1 MQWDTMT
8 REQYEA
14 LQDRQ
19 LKRFIAEEVYPFH
32 PYYGDLFRK
41 HGILPRHIGS
51 VSDLRHFSELFT
63 TKTIIAAQPEAFVV
77 QPTPKRVFLS
87 PPRTRPLVLVAREL
101 ARAGI
106 AIPNLL
112 FDQTLNRLPS
122 LLYRFGR
129 VQLPR
134 PLSAKAFLEYR
145 YAPHFPTGTTGRS
158 TGGVP
163 TVFWFTGVDMAR
175 MAKLGSRYFSLLGMG
190 NLQPQERRCI
200 DLFPVSIHLADLF
213 LREVSRGVPAMVFP
227 TGGGKGIG
235 TERSLRVAEAS
246 EARLLAGVP
255 DYVERFL
262 EYAVD
267 EKRNLS
273 HVERVILGGDAV
285 GPKRRESIIEL
296 LRKCGAMDPVVIA
309 SYGFTEAK
317 IAFIECVEGAR
328 EGGVG
333 YHVFPELGAVEI
345 LDPDP
350 NSRGEVC
357 WSTIVGAGTVVL
369 RYRTGDHAA
378 FSWEPCPACGRT
390 LPRIVGPIT
399 RKTSDM
405 IKNIAGTLVDFNHV
419 CEVFENDASVTEWQV
434 EIAGNKNTGERLNVF
449 VALRDGTDNDAA
461 CSRLVVAFQ
470 TAADGLAPY
479 KIRVLTHEELV
490 ARLGIETELKAQRI
504 KDLRKEA

>member
-1 MQWDTMT
+1 MQWDRMS

-32 PYYGDLFRK
+32 PYYRTLFGK
-41 HGILPRHIGS
+41 HGIKPRHIEA
-51 VSDLRHFSELFT
+51 VVDLRALPELFT
-63 TKTIIAAQPEAFVV
+63 TKAMIAAQPEAFVL
-77 QPTPKRVFLS
+77 QPTPKRLFLS
-87 PPRTRPLVLVAREL
+87 PPRTRPLVLVAREFL
-101 ARAGI
+101 RAGI
-106 AIPNLL
+106 AIPNFAL
-112 FDQTLNRLPS
+112 DQLLNRFPS
-122 LLYRFGR
+122 NLYRFGR
-129 VQLPR
+129 LHILRPR
-134 PLSAKAFLEYR
+134 SAKETMEYR
-145 YAPHFPTGTTGRS
+145 YAPYFPTGTTGRS
-158 TGGVP
+158 TGTP
-163 TVFWFTGVDMAR
+163 TIFWFTPYDMDRLAR
-175 MAKLGSRYFSLLGMG
+175 LGRQYFELLGMAH
-190 NLQPQERRCI
+190 LPPQERRGLN
-200 DLFPVSIHLADLF
+200 LFPVQMHLADVF
-213 LREVSRGVPAMVFP
+213 LREISRGVPAMEFP

-235 TERSLRVAEAS
+235 TARSLIVGERAES
-246 EARLLAGVP
+246 RLIAGVP

-262 EYAVD
+262 EHAVD

-273 HVERVILGGDAV
+273 YVERVVLGGDAV
-285 GPKRRESIIEL
+285 GPKRRENITAL
-296 LRKCGAMDPVVIA
+296 LKKCGAKDPVVIA
-309 SYGFTEAK
+309 SYGFTEAR

-328 EGGVG
+328 EGGIG
-333 YHVFPELGAVEI
+333 YHVFPELGAVEV
-345 LDPDP
+345 LDPDR
-350 NSRGEVC
+350 SGRGEVC
-357 WSTIVGAGTVVL
+357 WSSIVGAGTVVL

-378 FSWEPCPACGRT
+378 FSWDPCPACGRT